1 VQINVPESETWLKHS
16 LSVAQMSRFQASG
29 RATFRMRFDSF
40 EIDLDQTTGDFAN
53 PPALLALRVQPDA
66 DAQKPQRTK
75 L

>member
-1 VQINVPESETWLKHS
+1 
-16 LSVAQMSRFQASG
+16 
-29 RATFRMRFDSF
+29 MRFDSF